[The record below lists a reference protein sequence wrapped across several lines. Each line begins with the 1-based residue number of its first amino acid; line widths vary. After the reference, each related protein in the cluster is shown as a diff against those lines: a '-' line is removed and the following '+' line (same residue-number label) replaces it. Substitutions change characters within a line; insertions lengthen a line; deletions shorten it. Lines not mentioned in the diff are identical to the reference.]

1 MNPSHIRAAKA
12 AGFVATALTALV
24 TARFGWMQGED
35 TITCIVYAGGLALA
49 SFLVGYGLVFAW
61 ASHKAKLPVAI
72 TASCVFIFAISVA
85 VEVLSHIGSAASA
98 RSHDIEQATQ
108 QTTTYTDTRAELDR
122 ARADLATIPP
132 GRVPASISAELATL
146 EARPWFAQTAS
157 CATPGS
163 YANSCRRYQ
172 ALKGE
177 LATAQRRAALDAKIE
192 KLTTASATTT
202 AGHSV
207 VASQTKAI
215 AAYANWT
222 IKPSQDDQTRTNMA
236 ITLLLACYFVSMG
249 LLNLVAHALDGIGTS
264 PDGGNRANVVPFT
277 PANTNAPHTI
287 VVEKHDDS
295 FRAFL
300 AGVQNRMNEKAA

>member
-1 MNPSHIRAAKA
+1 MNPSHIRAAKVC
-12 AGFVATALTALV
+12 GFLATALTALV

-49 SFLVGYGLVFAW
+49 SFLVGYGLVFAY
-61 ASHKAKLPVAI
+61 ASYKAKLPFAI
-72 TASCVFIFAISVA
+72 TASCVFIFMISVA

-122 ARADLATIPP
+122 ARADLAAIPN
-132 GRVPASISAELATL
+132 GRVPATISAEMATL
-146 EARPWFAQTAS
+146 ESRPWFSQTAS
-157 CATPGS
+157 CANPGS

-172 ALKGE
+172 SLKGE
-177 LATAQRRAALDAKIE
+177 LATAQQRAALSAKVE
-192 KLTTASATTT
+192 KLANTSATTT

-222 IKPSQDDQTRTNMA
+222 IKPTQDDQTKTNMA

-249 LLNLVAHALDGIGTS
+249 LLNLVAHALDGV
-264 PDGGNRANVVPFT
+264 GGNPTGGQRTDIDRGNVFDFRGTQAP
-277 PANTNAPHTI
+277 PANDDTSWAKAILNAT
-287 VVEKHDDS
+287 
-295 FRAFL
+295 
-300 AGVQNRMNEKAA
+300 KAA

>member
-1 MNPSHIRAAKA
+1 MNQSHVKAAKA

-35 TITCIVYAGGLALA
+35 IITCIVYAGGLALA

-61 ASHKAKLPVAI
+61 ASHKAKLPIAI
-72 TASCVFIFAISVA
+72 TASCVFIFAIAVA
-85 VEVLSHIGSAASA
+85 VEILSHIGSAASA
-98 RSHDIEQATQ
+98 RTHDIEQATQ

-122 ARADLATIPP
+122 ARAELATIAP
-132 GRVPASISAELATL
+132 GRAPAAVSAEMATL
-146 EARPWFAQTAS
+146 ESRPWFGQTAQ

-163 YANSCRRYQ
+163 YANSCKRYQ

-215 AAYANWT
+215 AAYASWN
-222 IKPSQDDQTRTNMA
+222 IKPSQDDQTKTNMA

-249 LLNLVAHALDGIGTS
+249 LLNLVAHALDGV
-264 PDGGNRANVVPFT
+264 GGNPTGGQRTDIDRGNVFDFRGTQAP
-277 PANTNAPHTI
+277 PANDDTSWAKAILNAT
-287 VVEKHDDS
+287 
-295 FRAFL
+295 
-300 AGVQNRMNEKAA
+300 KAA